1 MQNLLIGAGIVLVV
15 SGLLYPSLKH
25 LPLERLPG
33 DIVVKPVDFSLFFPI
48 VTCLVISVVLTV
60 ILNLFR

>member
-33 DIVVKPVDFSLFFPI
+33 DIVVKSGASSLFFPI
-48 VTCLVISVVLTV
+48 VTCLLISVVLTF
-60 ILNLFR
+60 ILNLLS